1 MSDSDSNYVLSWTS
15 KGLSNESMKP
25 PTTLN
30 NNLYPNLYYQGT
42 ETIVS
47 FPGVRFKKDKVT
59 FNHGKIVNIYI
70 VYKLIKLSNIYK
82 NNNLTTE
89 NALFGAVS
97 LSKNADV
104 DKYKYFGYALAFDKR
119 GSFSFP
125 GGGYGLNIIIF

>member
-97 LSKNADV
+97 LTKNADV
-104 DKYKYFGYALAFDKR
+104 DKYKYFGYGLTFDKR

>member
-1 MSDSDSNYVLSWTS
+1 MKVLNR
-15 KGLSNESMKP
+15 LQH
-25 PTTLN
+25 LIIF
-30 NNLYPNLYYQGT
+30 LLQHQI
-42 ETIVS
+42 IVV
-47 FPGVRFKKDKVT
+47 PKQKYLLACLKQDKVT

-97 LSKNADV
+97 LTKNSDV
-104 DKYKYFGYALAFDKR
+104 DKYKYFGYGLAFDKR

>member
-1 MSDSDSNYVLSWTS
+1 MSKIKTFDSSYYNGKSYFEEDGKPNYLTFQPLNKYFKVRDSDSNHVLSCTS

-25 PTTLN
+25 STTLN

-70 VYKLIKLSNIYK
+70 V
-82 NNNLTTE
+82 
-89 NALFGAVS
+89 
-97 LSKNADV
+97 
-104 DKYKYFGYALAFDKR
+104 
-119 GSFSFP
+119 
-125 GGGYGLNIIIF
+125 